1 MRVTGRQA
9 GCLGLLLSWNR
20 LAMPAPLSTQQRVG
34 ESTCPQQVQVAFRRF
49 VRVLIRLSRTY
60 SSFLWIFRC
69 LRQHEWRTPQI
80 KGRKSIAALALRIVP
95 SSDLLP
101 TWLRM
106 LSAQNIR
113 LVFSQILSTP
123 AIVGFYISI
132 CASRVS
138 PCDGVE

>member
-34 ESTCPQQVQVAFRRF
+34 ESTCPQQRQIAFRRF
-49 VRVLIRLSRTY
+49 VRVWIRLSRTY

-69 LRQHEWRTPQI
+69 PRQHEWQTPQI

-101 TWLRM
+101 TWLRL
-106 LSAQNIR
+106 LSAQHTARVLANIVYSRDCR
-113 LVFSQILSTP
+113 LL
-123 AIVGFYISI
+123 YIYM
-132 CASRVS
+132 R
-138 PCDGVE
+138 